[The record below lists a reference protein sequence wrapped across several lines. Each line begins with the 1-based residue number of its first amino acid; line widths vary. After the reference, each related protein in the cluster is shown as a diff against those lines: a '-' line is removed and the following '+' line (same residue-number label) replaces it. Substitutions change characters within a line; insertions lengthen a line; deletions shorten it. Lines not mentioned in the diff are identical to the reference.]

1 MKKVLNFFR
10 NRSILFY
17 IFWSSFWI
25 GPVVH
30 LTILRECSGT
40 LFRRDHIVARYA
52 SQIINCNPV
61 TRPFFVDICEYIMV
75 SLKRNSKLEL
85 VKQLEDEVER
95 PPSINQDKQKTLKS
109 VVVSFQPSLH
119 VHDVFI

>member
-1 MKKVLNFFR
+1 MKTVFNFFR

-40 LFRRDHIVARYA
+40 LFRRDHVVARYA
-52 SQIINCNPV
+52 SQIIDCNPI
-61 TRPFFVDICEYIMV
+61 TRPFFVDIFEYIFLTTV
-75 SLKRNSKLEL
+75 
-85 VKQLEDEVER
+85 
-95 PPSINQDKQKTLKS
+95 IAY
-109 VVVSFQPSLH
+109 FIWY
-119 VHDVFI
+119 VFKCFRFIFRLGFK

>member
-1 MKKVLNFFR
+1 MKTVFNFFR

-40 LFRRDHIVARYA
+40 LFRRDHLVARYA

-61 TRPFFVDICEYIMV
+61 TRPFFVDICEYIFLTTV
-75 SLKRNSKLEL
+75 
-85 VKQLEDEVER
+85 
-95 PPSINQDKQKTLKS
+95 IAY
-109 VVVSFQPSLH
+109 FIWY
-119 VHDVFI
+119 VFKFFRFLYRLGFKN

>member
-1 MKKVLNFFR
+1 MKKVLNFFK

-25 GPVVH
+25 GPST

-52 SQIINCNPV
+52 SQIIDCNPIS
-61 TRPFFVDICEYIMV
+61 RIPF
-75 SLKRNSKLEL
+75 L
-85 VKQLEDEVER
+85 
-95 PPSINQDKQKTLKS
+95 
-109 VVVSFQPSLH
+109 
-119 VHDVFI
+119 